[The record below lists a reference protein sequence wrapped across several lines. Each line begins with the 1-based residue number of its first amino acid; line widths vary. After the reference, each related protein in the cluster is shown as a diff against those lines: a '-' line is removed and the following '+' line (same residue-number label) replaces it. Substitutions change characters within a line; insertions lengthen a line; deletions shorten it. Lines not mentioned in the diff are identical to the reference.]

1 MTRLPGQPGQ
11 PRAGAGLL
19 KTVFL
24 IAGGVYLSIAVVM
37 FLAQRSLM
45 YLPEAV
51 RSDPEAEGLTGVEE
65 RRLSTG
71 DGNEVI
77 VWYGKAKPGQPTLL
91 YFHGNAGALVTRS
104 ERMAKYMHR
113 GRGFYIMSYRGYS
126 GSTGRPSEA
135 ANVADA
141 KRAYDDLVSLGVSP
155 RDIIVYG
162 ESLGSGVAVQVAAE
176 KTCGGLVLDAP
187 YTSIVDVAAGQYPW
201 LPVRPMLFDR
211 YESSKYISAVH
222 CPLLVVHGERDE
234 IIPVD
239 MGRQLFAAAN
249 EPKKMVTFPNAGH
262 ADHWMYGSYDAI
274 NTWID
279 GLRAG
284 TRGAN

>member
-51 RSDPEAEGLTGVEE
+51 RTDPKAEGLTGVEE

-113 GRGFYIMSYRGYS
+113 GRGFYMMSYRGYS
-126 GSTGRPSEA
+126 GSTGKPSEA

-141 KRAYDDLVSLGVSP
+141 KRAYDDLVSLGVVP
-155 RDIIVYG
+155 QDIIIYG
-162 ESLGSGVAVQVAAE
+162 ESLGSGVAVQVAAA
-176 KTCGGLVLDAP
+176 KKCGGLVLDAP

-201 LPVRPMLFDR
+201 LPVRPMLLDR
-211 YESSKYISAVH
+211 YESSKYIAAVH
-222 CPLLVVHGERDE
+222 CPLLIVHGERDE

-239 MGRQLFAAAN
+239 MGRKLFAAAID
-249 EPKKMVTFPNAGH
+249 PKKIVTFPNAGH

-279 GLRAG
+279 GLRSAA
-284 TRGAN
+284 R